1 MKKLIIITCIT
12 LSALLIFDTMDA
24 GHAIVMFYLAGQI
37 PYTNTS
43 LSASTM
49 LQFFALLTGFVL
61 ARLGN
66 RAVISLADRFSV
78 VFRRNNTLRPQL

>member
-1 MKKLIIITCIT
+1 MKKIIIITCIT
-12 LSALLIFDTMDA
+12 LSALLIFDSMNA

-49 LQFFALLTGFVL
+49 MQIFALLTGFVL
-61 ARLGN
+61 ARLAN
-66 RAVISLADRFSV
+66 QVIVSMGDRLSV
-78 VFRRNNTLRPQL
+78 VFRRNNALRPQL

>member
-24 GHAIVMFYLAGQI
+24 GHAMVMFYLAGQI

-49 LQFFALLTGFVL
+49 MQFFALLTGFVL

-66 RAVISLADRFSV
+66 KAILSIADRLSV
-78 VFRRNNTLRPQL
+78 VIRRNYTLRPQL